1 MDNPIWLVSGSR
13 TFCLR
18 LSFFY
23 ILLLVPHLTGFSI
36 FDSFFV
42 LGKGSIDH
50 LKILMDDAK
59 THDEYAHLW
68 NETSN
73 SWAERS
79 DVYAKFDDHVGKL
92 TVGFGAP
99 GHFGTELEFGWYVCF

>member
-1 MDNPIWLVSGSR
+1 MDNPIWLVSGTVVERFACDCS
-13 TFCLR
+13 
-18 LSFFY
+18 SS
-23 ILLLVPHLTGFSI
+23 ILFPHLTGFSI